1 MSFVLLKK
9 RFVFFESFQRNKI
22 MQYVCSLQF
31 LVSFAQGDVFEIHL
45 VICSSTFLLYIVRT
59 YCTTLY
65 LLIIQVGPRF
75 QIVLVLY
82 CHVTHGSKLC
92 FKLSL
97 KAHILAISLGQ
108 YSSTMPLRCE
118 PRLGFHLEEGASSI
132 LTYSCF
138 WQNSFPGGCR
148 KHSGLLLRCQ
158 KRRTTLSAVS
168 AIKMN
173 LM

>member
-65 LLIIQVGPRF
+65 LLII
-75 QIVLVLY
+75 
-82 CHVTHGSKLC
+82 
-92 FKLSL
+92 
-97 KAHILAISLGQ
+97 
-108 YSSTMPLRCE
+108 
-118 PRLGFHLEEGASSI
+118 
-132 LTYSCF
+132 
-138 WQNSFPGGCR
+138 
-148 KHSGLLLRCQ
+148 
-158 KRRTTLSAVS
+158 
-168 AIKMN
+168 
-173 LM
+173 